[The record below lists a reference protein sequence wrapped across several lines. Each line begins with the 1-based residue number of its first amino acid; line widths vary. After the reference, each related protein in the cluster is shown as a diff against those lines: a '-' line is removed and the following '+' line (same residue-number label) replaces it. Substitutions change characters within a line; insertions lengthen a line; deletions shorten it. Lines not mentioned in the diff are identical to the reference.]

1 MRVAVIDGQGGGIGK
16 HITEKIRKEL
26 GTKIEIIALGTNSA
40 ATSLMLKAGANEGAT
55 GENAVV
61 QTVPD
66 VDVIV
71 GSLSILVANSMLGE
85 VTPKMAEAIC
95 NSKAV
100 KLLLPIGK
108 NRVEIIGVQQEPL
121 PHMVDKLVGVLKE
134 LVRAKEVQG
143 DV

>member
-1 MRVAVIDGQGGGIGK
+1 MKIAVIDGQGGGIGK

-26 GTKIEIIALGTNSA
+26 GTKIEIIALGTNCT

-61 QTVPD
+61 QTVAQ

-95 NSKAV
+95 NSKAQ
-100 KLLLPIGK
+100 KILLPIGK
-108 NRVEIIGVQQEPL
+108 NRVEIVGVQQEPL
-121 PHMVDKLVGVLKE
+121 PHMVDKLVQFLKGLKE
-134 LVRAKEVQG
+134 AENNV
-143 DV
+143 

>member
-1 MRVAVIDGQGGGIGK
+1 MKIAVIDGQGGGIGK

-26 GTKIEIIALGTNSA
+26 GTKIEIVALGTNST

-61 QTVPD
+61 RTVAE

-95 NSKAV
+95 NSKAQ
-100 KLLLPIGK
+100 KILLPIGK
-108 NRVEIIGVQQEPL
+108 NRVEIVGVQQEPL
-121 PHMVDKLVGVLKE
+121 PHMVDKLVQFLKDLKE
-134 LVRAKEVQG
+134 AENNV
-143 DV
+143 